1 MVKAKVVNR
10 VMYNKSFAFFFV
22 AALVPIVH

>member
-10 VMYNKSFAFFFV
+10 VKPNKSVVFFFV